1 VVLSKQSVPQGC
13 VTLPVTFRDASNY
26 CIETLMFL
34 VVNFS
39 RPYHIILGQPCY
51 VRFMAIPSYTYL
63 KLKISRPVGV
73 ITVEAKTQRS
83 LDYEQDGIKLAVTA
97 VTVAELR
104 ELSL

>member
-1 VVLSKQSVPQGC
+1 
-13 VTLPVTFRDASNY
+13 
-26 CIETLMFL
+26 
-34 VVNFS
+34 
-39 RPYHIILGQPCY
+39 
-51 VRFMAIPSYTYL
+51 MAIPSYTYL

-83 LDYEQDGIKLAVTA
+83 LDYEQDGITLAVTA